1 MSTLTAKMLLYV
13 DGRANGLTGRAAV
26 LAAGYSSAGADVMAA
41 KLNRDPRIQKAIA
54 AAKRKASRAADKSK
68 KEDEPEDDGDAKK
81 PPKMK
86 AKYASSL
93 DVLRDTYN
101 NPKMADSVR
110 IDAAK
115 SALPYEHARLADSGK
130 KEKAKERAKEIARGG
145 SEKAGKPK
153 FATKAP
159 PPLRAI
165 NGGKA

>member
-1 MSTLTAKMLLYV
+1 MSTLTSKMLLYV
-13 DGRANGLTGRAAV
+13 DARANGLKGRAAA
-26 LAAGYSSAGADVMAA
+26 LAAGYSAAGADVVSAR
-41 KLNRDPRIQKAIA
+41 LNGDPRIQKAIA
-54 AAKRKASRAADKSK
+54 AAKRRASRAAEKEAGV
-68 KEDEPEDDGDAKK
+68 EDEDEGKK

-86 AKYASSL
+86 AKYTSSL

-115 SALPYEHARLADSGK
+115 AALPFEHARLSDAGK
-130 KEKAKERAKEIARGG
+130 KEKAKDRAREIARGG
-145 SEKAGKPK
+145 GKAGKPK

-165 NGGKA
+165 QGGKA